1 MIEKEM
7 KEIWEKELKNK
18 ITEKVNSM
26 MAEKYME
33 YETLFNQFTNE
44 ANKKIE
50 KIDKNCEFEVLKR
63 KMKLQN
69 LLNIKNSNYLINHI
83 LICLI
88 NTEPIINLYLGPEKD
103 DIKQKIDNYEKNNFF
118 SFFLNLITNLWIG
131 HKDYEPVEIH
141 NQLKSLL
148 KNEYNSNNP
157 GFIISSILSKINE
170 ELKYNKED
178 KVKGNLKK
186 SSLQKYNIEL
196 FKKKQNIISRN
207 IFVTHRISK
216 KCQNC
221 EGEEFYYEQ
230 KPIINLFIQEEDKI
244 REVKKGYFKDVSLKN
259 YFLFLLNDKIEV
271 NENCSFCNKT
281 IKTNNFIEILNNN
294 ILIVYVN
301 RDKDKNYTRDFE
313 YEKNIKLKDF
323 NNIEYTL
330 ISVLIMKK
338 NKNQFNIQNIKNK
351 NVIINDVYMSDQNYT
366 YFINFSDNKWYVYNN
381 GKIKKLEN
389 EKEIINKKYAHL
401 LIYKKV

>member
-69 LLNIKNSNYLINHI
+69 LLNVKNSNYLINHI

-103 DIKQKIDNYEKNNFF
+103 DIKQNIENFDKNNFF
-118 SFFLNLITNLWIG
+118 SFFLNLINNLWIG
-131 HKDYEPVEIH
+131 YKDYEPVEIH

-170 ELKYNKED
+170 ELKYSKDNEG
-178 KVKGNLKK
+178 KGNLKK

-207 IFVTHRISK
+207 IFVTHRIRK
-216 KCQNC
+216 KCQSC

-244 REVKKGYFKDVSLKN
+244 KEVKKGYFKDVSLKN
-259 YFLFLLNDKIEV
+259 YFLFLLNDKIV

-338 NKNQFNIQNIKNK
+338 NKNQLNIQNIKNK

>member
-7 KEIWEKELKNK
+7 KEIWEKELKDK

-26 MAEKYME
+26 MAEKYIE
-33 YETLFNQFTNE
+33 YEKLFNKFTNE

-50 KIDKNCEFEVLKR
+50 KIDKMYEFEVLKR

-69 LLNIKNSNYLINHI
+69 LLNIKNSNSLINHI

-88 NTEPIINLYLGPEKD
+88 NIEPIINLYLGPEKD
-103 DIKQKIDNYEKNNFF
+103 EIKQKIDEFEKNNFF
-118 SFFLNLITNLWIG
+118 SFFLNLINNLWIVS
-131 HKDYEPVEIH
+131 KDYYPVEIH
-141 NQLKSLL
+141 NKLKELL

-157 GFIISSILSKINE
+157 GFIISSVLSKINE
-170 ELKYNKED
+170 ELKYSKDNKI
-178 KVKGNLKK
+178 KGNLKK
-186 SSLQKYNIEL
+186 STLQKYNTDL
-196 FKKKQNIISRN
+196 FKKRQNIISRN
-207 IFVTHRISK
+207 IFVTHRIRK

-244 REVKKGYFKDVSLKN
+244 KEVKKGYFKDVSLKN

-271 NENCSFCNKT
+271 NENCSFCNKK
-281 IKTNNFIEILNNN
+281 IQTNNFIEILNNN
-294 ILIVYVN
+294 IFIVYVD
-301 RDKDKNYTRDFE
+301 RDKDKNYTRDFI
-313 YEKNIKLKDF
+313 YEKKMKFKDF

-330 ISVLIMKK
+330 ISVLIMKI
-338 NKNQFNIQNIKNK
+338 NKIENNKQNIKNK
-351 NVIINDVYMSDQNYT
+351 NVIINDVDMSDQNFT
-366 YFINFSDNKWYVYNN
+366 YFINFSDNKWYLYNN
-381 GKIKKLEN
+381 GKIKRLEN
-389 EKEIINKKYAHL
+389 ENEIINKKYAHL